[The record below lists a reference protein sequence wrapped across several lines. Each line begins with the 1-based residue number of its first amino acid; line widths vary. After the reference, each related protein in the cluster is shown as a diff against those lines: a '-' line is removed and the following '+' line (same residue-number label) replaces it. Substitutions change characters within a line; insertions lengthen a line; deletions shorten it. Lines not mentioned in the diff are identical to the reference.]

1 MLLPFRQVQDSGEV
15 DNKDLHVNVA
25 NNTYFFLYT
34 ADKKDYTFRSFWD
47 REDCFRILTAFL
59 SKFRGVEVELPP
71 PRPRQ
76 QDGMRKST
84 MSASSHGHDT
94 GLPPVPENE
103 SAGDDVVSKHQS
115 LPVSSS
121 RKANLAAPLPL
132 PPPAP
137 RKLL

>member
-1 MLLPFRQVQDSGEV
+1 MQIYPIP
-15 DNKDLHVNVA
+15 
-25 NNTYFFLYT
+25 T
-34 ADKKDYTFRSFWD
+34 DKKDYTFRSFWD

-59 SKFRGVEVELPP
+59 SKFRGVDVELPP
-71 PRPRQ
+71 PRPRG

-94 GLPPVPENE
+94 GLASIPESE
-103 SAGDDVVSKHQS
+103 SGSNDDVIAKHQS

-121 RKANLAAPLPL
+121 RKANLAAPLPS

-137 RKLL
+137 RK